1 MALANHIASW
11 IPIANPTALARH
23 IGRYRHAKDELLAI
37 VDGQDSPYPQAIRR
51 THAVDGS
58 LKLFD
63 ACQIARVLHRH
74 RPKRILEIGSFL
86 GLSVRWLLE
95 ASQDWNAHVTAVDPN
110 VRHRVFDDPRAT
122 LTKLNARFL
131 PERLE
136 IVTAFFA
143 KAFKPFHDYEHY
155 EPTRTRAQVQELVAG
170 LPVIDDGWDQSFDF
184 IFIDG
189 DHGYHAVLRD
199 FAVARSLLNPGGCIV
214 FHDALSWPGVREALG
229 EIDAAESEAEVVV
242 LGPRLAR
249 VRKLLGVDGIGTY
262 QKA

>member
-1 MALANHIASW
+1 M
-11 IPIANPTALARH
+11 
-23 IGRYRHAKDELLAI
+23 
-37 VDGQDSPYPQAIRR
+37 
-51 THAVDGS
+51 DGS

-63 ACQIARVLHRH
+63 ACQIARVLDRH
-74 RPKRILEIGSFL
+74 RPQRILEIGSFL

-95 ASQDWNAHVTAVDPN
+95 ASQDWNAHVTAIDPN

-122 LTKLNARFL
+122 LIKLNARFL

-155 EPTRTRAQVQELVAG
+155 EPTRTRAQVEDIAADLR
-170 LPVIDDGWDQSFDF
+170 VIDDGWDQTFDF

-214 FHDALSWPGVREALG
+214 FHDALSWAGVRKALG
-229 EIDAAESEAEVVV
+229 TIDAEERDGEVVV

-249 VRKLLGVDGIGTY
+249 ARKLLGVDGIGTY
-262 QKA
+262 HLR